1 MSSSACGASIMN
13 SVSTVDQVIVL
24 AAGKSLQLD
33 GASKL
38 LIRHPITGRTILD
51 YLCDAFV
58 GKKIIVVVGYKA
70 IEIMQAYPT
79 LNYVYNPDWALT
91 NNAMSLAL
99 ALDDRPTYVVSG
111 DIFLSSDL
119 VQRLDSESDDLVLT
133 SDREKRSL
141 TAIHCVLDDKNGI
154 SETYQGPVR
163 DMRHP
168 ESIGLFKITSSSLL
182 REWRR
187 RCLLHSNLF
196 VGQLIPCDVTH
207 VSSVRISDEFF
218 YEINTPTD
226 YVELIEESR
235 IE

>member
-1 MSSSACGASIMN
+1 MMN
-13 SVSTVDQVIVL
+13 TQSTVGQVIVL

-38 LIRHPITGRTILD
+38 MIRHPVTGHTILD

-70 IEIMQAYPT
+70 IEIMQAYPN
-79 LNYVYNPDWALT
+79 LDYVYNPDWALT

-99 ALDDRPTYVVSG
+99 ALDDKPTYVVSG

-119 VQRLDSESDDLVLT
+119 VRRLDGELDDLVLT
-133 SDREKRSL
+133 SGREKRSL
-141 TAIHCVLDDKNGI
+141 TAIHCVLDDKNSI
-154 SETYQGPVR
+154 LETYQGPVR
-163 DMRHP
+163 NMRHP
-168 ESIGLFKITSSSLL
+168 ESIGLFKVTSSSLL

-196 VGQLIPCDVTH
+196 VGQLIPCDVMDVAS
-207 VSSVRISDEFF
+207 VSITDEFF

-226 YVELIEESR
+226 YMKLVEESR